1 MEELGVEPRAAPE
14 VAVFL
19 RALITVLQ
27 KCLWNAIHS
36 VPAGFYTIVFISKHA
51 RNRFGQKK
59 DIYHERTKSKGLQF
73 AVLSPFFSISLDK
86 RPVVFIGYIFLMVT
100 NADLC
105 YDKLKDW
112 IAVCIMKKLIQSA
125 IILTWVAA
133 VVFSRYRSTICYSS
147 LKLHNIKIHSLD
159 AS

>member
-59 DIYHERTKSKGLQF
+59 RH
-73 AVLSPFFSISLDK
+73 LSRK
-86 RPVVFIGYIFLMVT
+86 NEEQR
-100 NADLC
+100 
-105 YDKLKDW
+105 
-112 IAVCIMKKLIQSA
+112 IAVCSSKPFFFNIFGQKTSSI
-125 IILTWVAA
+125 
-133 VVFSRYRSTICYSS
+133 YRLYLSYG
-147 LKLHNIKIHSLD
+147 N
-159 AS
+159 